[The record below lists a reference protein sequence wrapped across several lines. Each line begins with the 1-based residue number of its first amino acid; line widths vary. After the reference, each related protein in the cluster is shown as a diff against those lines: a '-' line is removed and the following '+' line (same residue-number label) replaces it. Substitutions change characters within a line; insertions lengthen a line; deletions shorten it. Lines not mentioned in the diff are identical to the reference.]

1 MGVGLMPSDKVL
13 KQWVKNAIYLYNNG
27 STNAEY
33 LRGQVELAMYLLG
46 GTSDDEEFMA
56 EIKSWAGNN

>member
-1 MGVGLMPSDKVL
+1 MPSDKVL
-13 KQWVKNAIYLYNNG
+13 KLWIKNAIYLYNNG

-46 GTSDDEEFMA
+46 GTSDDEELRI
-56 EIKSWAGNN
+56 ELENYAGNTEEN